1 MTDMKSILS
10 VIAEGRTLTQEQA
23 SQAFEIMMSGN
34 ATHGQIGAFL
44 MGLRVRGETVDEI
57 TGGVEVMRA
66 KATPVNAPEGA
77 IDTCGTGGDGSG
89 SLNISTAATF
99 VVAGAGVL
107 IAKHGNKALSSIT
120 GSAEVLTSLGV
131 KLDVEPARIEQCIRD
146 AGVGFMMAPFHH
158 SAMKHVGPVR
168 VELGV
173 RTIFNMMGPL
183 SNPAGTKRQLIGV
196 FSKAWLEPMAQ
207 VLKNLGSEKVWL
219 VNGSDGL
226 DEMTT
231 TGPTHVVELNGS
243 DIRSFEVTPQELGL
257 PIAGAQDLKG
267 GEADYNAERL
277 SALLDGQKDAYR
289 DIVLLNSAAA
299 LLVADKVQDLKTGIE
314 VAAESIDT
322 GAAKKALQKLVELS
336 NA

>member
-1 MTDMKSILS
+1 MSDMKTILGL
-10 VIAEGRTLTQEQA
+10 IAEGQTLTQEQA
-23 SQAFEIMMSGN
+23 KQAFEIMMSGQ

-44 MGLRVRGETVDEI
+44 MGLRVRGETVEEI
-57 TGGVEVMRA
+57 TGGVEVMRE
-66 KATPVNAPEGA
+66 KATTVTAPEGA

-99 VVAGAGVL
+99 VAAGAGVP
-107 IAKHGNKALSSIT
+107 IAKHGNKALSSKT
-120 GSAEVLTSLGV
+120 GTADVLATLGV
-131 KLDVEPARIEQCIRD
+131 KLDIEPSKIEDCIRG

-168 VELGV
+168 VEMGV

-196 FSKAWLEPMAQ
+196 FSKAWLEPMAK
-207 VLKNLGSEKVWL
+207 VLQSLGSEKVWL

-226 DEMTT
+226 DEITT
-231 TGPTHVVELNGS
+231 TGPTHVVELSGTN
-243 DIRSFEVTPQELGL
+243 IRSFEIEPQEFGL
-257 PIAGAQDLKG
+257 PLSAGEDLKG
-267 GEADYNAERL
+267 GDSKYNAERL
-277 SALLDGQKDAYR
+277 MGLLDGQKDAYR

-299 LLVADKVQDLKTGIE
+299 LVVADKVNDLKDGIE
-314 VAAESIDT
+314 VAAQSIDT

>member
-10 VIAEGRTLTQEQA
+10 VIADGGTLSQEQA

-44 MGLRVRGETVDEI
+44 MGLRVRGETVEEI

-66 KATPVNAPEGA
+66 KATHVNAPEGA

-89 SLNISTAATF
+89 TLNISTAVTF
-99 VVAGAGVL
+99 VVAGAGVP
-107 IAKHGNKALSSIT
+107 IAKHGNKALSSKS
-120 GSAEVLTSLGV
+120 GSADVLTSLGV
-131 KLDVEPARIEQCIRD
+131 KLDVAPDKISACIRE

-196 FSKAWLEPMAQ
+196 FSKAWLDPMAH

-231 TGPTHVVELNGS
+231 TGPTHVVELDAGN
-243 DIRSFEVTPQELGL
+243 IRSFEVTPQELGL
-257 PIAGAQDLKG
+257 AVADPKDLKG
-267 GEADYNAERL
+267 AEADYNAERL
-277 SALLDGQKDAYR
+277 TALLDGQKDAYR

-299 LLVADKVQDLKTGIE
+299 LVVADKAPDLKTGVE
-314 VAAESIDT
+314 RAAQAIDS
-322 GAAKKALQKLVELS
+322 GAAKTSLQKLVELS

>member
-1 MTDMKSILS
+1 MTDMKTILGL
-10 VIAEGRTLTQEQA
+10 IAEGQSLTFDQSRA
-23 SQAFEIMMSGN
+23 AFEIMMSGE

-44 MGLRVRGETVDEI
+44 MGLRARGESVDEI
-57 TGGVEVMRA
+57 TGGVHVMRA
-66 KATPVNAPEGA
+66 RATRVSAPENA

-99 VVAGAGVL
+99 VVAGAGVP

-120 GSAEVLTSLGV
+120 GSAEVLVSLGV
-131 KLDVEPARIEQCIRD
+131 KLDVEPSKIEQCIRE

-168 VELGV
+168 VELGF

-196 FSKAWLEPMAQ
+196 FSKAWLEPMAH

-243 DIRSFEVTPQELGL
+243 DIRSFEINPQDLGL
-257 PIAGAQDLKG
+257 SLAEAEDLKG
-267 GEADYNAERL
+267 GEADYNAQRL
-277 SALLDGQKDAYR
+277 SALLDGEKDAYR

-299 LLVADKVQDLKTGIE
+299 LVVADKVKDLKEGMD
-314 VAAESIDT
+314 VAATAIDT
-322 GAAKKALQKLVELS
+322 GAGKAALQKLVELS